1 MAKRVLLLNCPGDKV
16 YLQNYYCSY
25 TSPANYY
32 WQPLDL
38 VLLSGV
44 LRDHDLKVIDAVADR
59 LKPAEA
65 ERRILEFAPEA
76 IVVSTGSAT
85 WAKDIAFLAPVK
97 EKTGAL
103 VLASS
108 SMFLFE
114 AEHFL
119 KASPVM
125 DALIL
130 NVLSPEIPDFIA
142 GVERPYHALAY
153 RLPGGGLSIDPVRRK
168 EQDFSIPLPRHELF
182 NLKANR
188 SPLARRTPFALVMGS
203 LGCPFTCSFCVIGS
217 VAYQYRNVAN
227 IMEELRLLKSL
238 GVREV
243 MFNDPTFTVS
253 EKRVVELCRRMQDE
267 DMGLTWVAN
276 GHVATLSDT
285 MLAEMREAG
294 CHLLMIGVENVR
306 DAILEKVNKGATADE
321 IRRAFALCRKFKV
334 RTLAY
339 FIIGL
344 PGETR
349 ESALATIRFAKELG
363 PDYASFTTLSPDI
376 GTKVRAEAIAQGLLD
391 PEIRALDQMS
401 LPVFSSGD
409 LEPEEIWK
417 LRKKA
422 LRAFYLRPSYIL
434 RKLLGVRRPRDLW
447 LLADQALSLFFR

>member
-1 MAKRVLLLNCPGDKV
+1 MPKRVLLLNCPGDKV

-44 LRDHDLKVIDAVADR
+44 LRGHDLRVIDAIADR

-65 ERRILEFAPEA
+65 ERRILAFAPEA

-85 WAKDIAFLAPVK
+85 WAKDIAFLAPIK

-103 VLASS
+103 VLGSS

-119 KASPVM
+119 KASPVF

-130 NVLSPEIPDFIA
+130 DVLSPDVSDFID
-142 GVERPYHALAY
+142 GVERPTHALAY
-153 RLPGGGLSIDPVRRK
+153 RLPGGGLHIDPVRRK

-182 NLKANR
+182 NLKRNR

-203 LGCPFTCSFCVIGS
+203 VGCPFTCSFCVIGS

-253 EKRVVELCRRMQDE
+253 EKRVVDLCRRMQDE
-267 DMGLTWVAN
+267 ELDLTWVAN
-276 GHVATLSDT
+276 GHVATLTDS

-306 DAILEKVNKGATADE
+306 DAILEKAHKGATAE
-321 IRRAFALCRKFKV
+321 RIREAFALCRRYKI

-349 ESALATIRFAKELG
+349 ESALATIRFAKELR

-391 PEIRALDQMS
+391 PQIRDLDQMS
-401 LPVFSSGD
+401 VPVFSSGD
-409 LEPEEIWK
+409 LNPGEIWK
-417 LRKKA
+417 LRKRA

-434 RKLLGVRRPRDLW
+434 RKLVGVRRPRDLW
-447 LLADQALSLFFR
+447 LLADQALSLFFK